1 MLDRLIEL
9 TTERI
14 VSSYPKRLQ
23 QAAARSSTPQK
34 LEIIVDAMSKDM
46 PESKNAIGEFA
57 DEIGEVR
64 KARND
69 IMHKIWRRSDTE
81 EARELVDLRLG
92 EPEQSVRRVTPSGM
106 RELANKMID
115 LTFELADWKMRH
127 AQILR
132 RRFARSVGVRPS
144 FPQLPA
150 PPRVSARDR
159 RSR

>member
-14 VSSYPKRLQ
+14 VSGSPKRLQ

-46 PESKNAIGEFA
+46 PETENAIAEFA
-57 DEIGEVR
+57 GEIGEAR
-64 KARND
+64 KAQND

-92 EPEQSVRRVTPSGM
+92 EPEQSVRRVTPSSM
-106 RELANKMID
+106 MELANTMID

-127 AQILR
+127 SQILQR
-132 RRFARSVGVRPS
+132 RLARSAALRPG
-144 FPQLPA
+144 FPQLPD
-150 PPRVSARDR
+150 PPRVSVKDR